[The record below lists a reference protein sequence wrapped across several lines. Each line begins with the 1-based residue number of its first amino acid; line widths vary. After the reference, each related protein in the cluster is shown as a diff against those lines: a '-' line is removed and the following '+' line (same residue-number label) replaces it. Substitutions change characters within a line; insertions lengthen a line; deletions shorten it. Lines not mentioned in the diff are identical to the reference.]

1 MPFMSRKPGFTL
13 IELLIVIALIAV
25 LAGAVI
31 IALNPARQ
39 FSLARNSER
48 WSHVSALA
56 GAITQKT
63 AENRGVWACDALAVS
78 STVMMTSTVGAGNYD
93 ICGCLVPNSVASL
106 PFDPSAAGAGY
117 TSCTTYDTGY
127 SITKNSD
134 GRVTIAA
141 PGAELGVT
149 INVTQ

>member
-1 MPFMSRKPGFTL
+1 MHVRKQEGFTL

-39 FSLARNSER
+39 FSLARDSER
-48 WSHVSALA
+48 WSHVSAIA

-63 AENRGVWACDALAVS
+63 AENRGVWACAALTVS
-78 STVMMTSTVGAGNYD
+78 TTLEMASGGAAGTYD
-93 ICGCLVPNSVASL
+93 IAPCLVPDSVASL
-106 PFDPSAAGAGY
+106 PFDPQTALAGY
-117 TSCTTYDTGY
+117 TSPTNYKTGY
-127 SITKNSD
+127 TITRAAD

-141 PGAELGVT
+141 PDAE
-149 INVTQ
+149 IAPSISVTQ